1 MVEFDK
7 NESIK
12 EEETEL
18 LEELRGANNKVI
30 EIKEKLR
37 GVRLRINKARRTPNE
52 ELMEKYGEDKLFLKL
67 KEWRLEKACELCY
80 SPFIISTNRVLFQ
93 IVDKKP
99 QTREEL
105 IAIEGIGQEKADDYG
120 DDILSIVREY
130 S

>member
-1 MVEFDK
+1 M
-7 NESIK
+7 
-12 EEETEL
+12 
-18 LEELRGANNKVI
+18 
-30 EIKEKLR
+30 
-37 GVRLRINKARRTPNE
+37 RINKARRTPNE